1 MKKLK
6 NFESFGM
13 RRDAC
18 DRCGQPTGGTT
29 TMSAFN
35 QDVICIPCKDE
46 EKKDPDYDAA
56 VRAEQEAIR
65 RGDYNFPGVYPDYK
79 PLKRN

>member
-1 MKKLK
+1 MNNLK

-13 RRDAC
+13 NRDEC
-18 DRCGQPTGGTT
+18 DRCGKPTGGTT
-29 TMSAFN
+29 IMSTFN
-35 QDVICIPCKDE
+35 QDVICMPCKEE

-56 VRAEQEAIR
+56 VRAEQEAMR

-79 PLKRN
+79 PLRRG

>member
-1 MKKLK
+1 MRKIK

-13 RRDAC
+13 HRDAC

-29 TMSAFN
+29 TMSVFN
-35 QDVICIPCKDE
+35 QDVICIPCKEE

-79 PLKRN
+79 PLKR

>member
-1 MKKLK
+1 MKKIK

-13 RRDAC
+13 SRDAC
-18 DRCGQPTGGTT
+18 DRCGKT

-46 EKKDPDYDAA
+46 EKNDPDYDAA
-56 VRAEQEAIR
+56 VKAEHAAIR
-65 RGDYNFPGVYPDYK
+65 RGDYNFPGIYPDYK
-79 PLKRN
+79 PIVRK

>member
-1 MKKLK
+1 MRVVKT
-6 NFESFGM
+6 FESFGM
-13 RRDAC
+13 QRDNC
-18 DRCGQPTGGTT
+18 DRCGKSTDGKT
-29 TMSAFN
+29 TMSVFN
-35 QDVICIPCKDE
+35 EDVICMNCKEE

>member
-1 MKKLK
+1 MMKIK

-13 RRDAC
+13 HRDAC

-29 TMSAFN
+29 TMSVFN

-46 EKKDPDYDAA
+46 EKTDPDYDAA

-79 PLKRN
+79 PLKR

>member
-1 MKKLK
+1 MRKIK

-13 RRDAC
+13 HRDAC

-29 TMSAFN
+29 TMSVFN
-35 QDVICIPCKDE
+35 QDVICIPCKEE

-56 VRAEQEAIR
+56 VRAENDAIR

-79 PLKRN
+79 PLKR